1 MLGISE
7 KLIISNLRN
16 ALRPRKTSKYILTNL
31 HTILKTH
38 IGIKKCRIKFS
49 FIFTISHQP
58 TQ

>member
-1 MLGISE
+1 MVGISG
-7 KLIISNLRN
+7 KLIFSNLRN
-16 ALRPRKTSKYILTNL
+16 ALHPRKASEYILTNL